1 MLRRTNFSKWQFS
14 ESFQGNRN
22 GPGRR
27 CGRLAAGL
35 TLALS
40 VAAASLLAP
49 LAALASQEQPQ
60 VTTPSPW
67 TFCARA
73 TNLIE
78 RQEGVPR
85 QLLRAI
91 SKVESGRLHQ
101 KKRIVM
107 AWPWTVMAEGRG
119 RYLPTKS
126 AAIAEVEGLKA
137 RGIRNIDVGCMQV
150 NLHYHP
156 HAFANLNQ
164 AFDPIANV
172 AYAAAYLHSLKNEEG
187 SWAKAVARYHSAN
200 PGRYKQYRVKVHLA
214 WREERAK
221 YLAAMSELQATQYA
235 DLEPLP
241 AIMTWHQ
248 ASVAEPFHNRLGT
261 LTFASAQFESGIDG
275 EMAAAMPMAALAYQ
289 SALPVSIAAREPSSE
304 FRLPVAISAREPAEP
319 VRPTMTAAI
328 AARESGEYH
337 QTERLPVSI
346 AAREPPEFHGPAP
359 APVSI
364 AAREPADIR
373 PPLHTPVSIAA
384 REPVDVTYQGR
395 QVALAAREPAERRPA
410 VAAGPWDLIG
420 GFYPGFVRAE
430 PVEPG
435 SDWASLWPLSEPH
448 ADRFGRGI
456 ISLLQSAPGE
466 PDGNG

>member
-1 MLRRTNFSKWQFS
+1 MLRCTILSKRQFS
-14 ESFQGNRN
+14 ESFQANRS
-22 GPGRR
+22 GPVRR
-27 CGRLAAGL
+27 CGRFAVGL

-40 VAAASLLAP
+40 VAALSVLAP
-49 LAALASQEQPQ
+49 QAALAGQEQPQ
-60 VTTPSPW
+60 VTQPSPW

-119 RYLPTKS
+119 RYLPTKA
-126 AAIAEVEGLKA
+126 AAIAEVQGLKA

-156 HAFANLNQ
+156 HAFANLEQ
-164 AFDPIANV
+164 AFDPVANV
-172 AYAAAYLHSLKNEEG
+172 AYAAAYLHSLKHEEG

-200 PGRYKQYRVKVHLA
+200 PGRYKQYRLKVHLA

-221 YLAAMSELQATQYA
+221 YLAALTELQATQYA
-235 DLEPLP
+235 DIEPLP

-248 ASVAEPFHNRLGT
+248 ASVAEPFHNQLAT
-261 LTFASAQFESGIDG
+261 LTFASAQFESGMDG
-275 EMAAAMPMAALAYQ
+275 EMPEAMPMATLAYQ
-289 SALPVSIAAREPSSE
+289 SALPVAIAAREPLSE
-304 FRLPVAISAREPAEP
+304 FRLSVAVSAREPADP

-328 AARESGEYH
+328 AAREPVEFH
-337 QTERLPVSI
+337 QAERLPVSI
-346 AAREPPEFHGPAP
+346 AAREPAEFHWQ
-359 APVSI
+359 APVPVAI

-373 PPLHTPVSIAA
+373 PPLHAPVSIAA
-384 REPVDVTYQGR
+384 REPADVTYLGR
-395 QVALAAREPAERRPA
+395 QIAFAAREPAEVRPA
-410 VAAGPWDLIG
+410 AAVGPWDLIG

-435 SDWASLWPLSEPH
+435 SDWSSLWPLIEPH
-448 ADRFGRGI
+448 AERVGRGI

-466 PDGNG
+466 PGGNG

>member
-1 MLRRTNFSKWQFS
+1 MPRAGDIMLRCTILSKWQFS
-14 ESFQGNRN
+14 ELYQGNRN

-40 VAAASLLAP
+40 LAAVSLLAP

-119 RYLPTKS
+119 RYLPTKA

-150 NLHYHP
+150 NLLYHP
-156 HAFANLNQ
+156 HAFADLNQ
-164 AFDPIANV
+164 AFDPVANV
-172 AYAAAYLHSLKNEEG
+172 AYAASYLKNLKIEEG
-187 SWAKAVARYHSAN
+187 SWAKAVARYHSAD
-200 PGRYKQYRVKVHLA
+200 PGRYKQYRLKVHVA

-221 YLAAMSELQATQYA
+221 FLAALSEVQATQYA
-235 DLEPLP
+235 DLDPLP

-248 ASVAEPFHNRLGT
+248 ASVAEPFHNQLAT
-261 LTFASAQFESGIDG
+261 LTFASAEFDDG
-275 EMAAAMPMAALAYQ
+275 SEYEMPGAVTMAALAYQ
-289 SALPVSIAAREPSSE
+289 PALPVSIADLEPIQRVPHCRGHLGARTG
-304 FRLPVAISAREPAEP
+304 R
-319 VRPTMTAAI
+319 
-328 AARESGEYH
+328 SG
-337 QTERLPVSI
+337 Q
-346 AAREPPEFHGPAP
+346 
-359 APVSI
+359 
-364 AAREPADIR
+364 IR
-373 PPLHTPVSIAA
+373 P
-384 REPVDVTYQGR
+384 
-395 QVALAAREPAERRPA
+395 
-410 VAAGPWDLIG
+410 
-420 GFYPGFVRAE
+420 
-430 PVEPG
+430 
-435 SDWASLWPLSEPH
+435 
-448 ADRFGRGI
+448 
-456 ISLLQSAPGE
+456 
-466 PDGNG
+466 

>member
-1 MLRRTNFSKWQFS
+1 
-14 ESFQGNRN
+14 
-22 GPGRR
+22 
-27 CGRLAAGL
+27 LAAMG
-35 TLALS
+35 
-40 VAAASLLAP
+40 LLAP
-49 LAALASQEQPQ
+49 LAALAGQEQPDM
-60 VTTPSPW
+60 TKPSPW

-91 SKVESGRLHQ
+91 SKIESGRLHQ

-119 RYLPTKS
+119 RYLPTKA

-164 AFDPIANV
+164 AFDPVANV

-200 PGRYKQYRVKVHLA
+200 PGRYKQYRLKVHLA

-221 YLAAMSELQATQYA
+221 YLAALSELQATQYA
-235 DLEPLP
+235 DIEPLP

-248 ASVAEPFHNRLGT
+248 ASVAEPFHNRLAT
-261 LTFASAQFESGIDG
+261 LTFASAQFDDGIEN
-275 EMAAAMPMAALAYQ
+275 EMPAAMPMAALAYQ
-289 SALPVSIAAREPSSE
+289 SALPVSIAAHEPSSE
-304 FRLPVAISAREPAEP
+304 FRPPVAISAREPSDP
-319 VRPTMTAAI
+319 LRPTMTAAI
-328 AARESGEYH
+328 AAREPLEH
-337 QTERLPVSI
+337 HPAERLPVSI
-346 AAREPPEFHGPAP
+346 AAREPLEFHGL
-359 APVSI
+359 APVPVAI

-373 PPLHTPVSIAA
+373 PSPHLPVSIAA
-384 REPVDVTYQGR
+384 RESADVTYQGR
-395 QVALAAREPAERRPA
+395 QVALAAREPAEVRPA
-410 VAAGPWDLIG
+410 VAAGSWDLIG

-435 SDWASLWPLSEPH
+435 SDWSSLWPLIEPH
-448 ADRFGRGI
+448 AERFGRGV

-466 PDGNG
+466 PGGNG